1 MINNM
6 LKNFPASLRAGL
18 HALPSFAL
26 MNPSVAFAP
35 EYPTYLAM
43 LVAVVVLVVST
54 CCLLKIAVDQLRAPA
69 SDDGLSLT
77 AVSVPPGLVAH
88 LSSDTL
94 TYIVAV
100 S

>member
-1 MINNM
+1 MFTI
-6 LKNFPASLRAGL
+6 LIAFLVSLWAGL
-18 HALPSFAL
+18 MTLSSSAW

-35 EYPTYLAM
+35 EYPTNLAL
-43 LVAVVVLVVST
+43 LVAVIVLVVST

>member
-1 MINNM
+1 MFNMIKCF
-6 LKNFPASLRAGL
+6 LVGLRADL
-18 HALPSFAL
+18 RALPSCAW

-35 EYPTYLAM
+35 EYPKNLAL
-43 LVAVVVLVVST
+43 LVAVIVLVVST